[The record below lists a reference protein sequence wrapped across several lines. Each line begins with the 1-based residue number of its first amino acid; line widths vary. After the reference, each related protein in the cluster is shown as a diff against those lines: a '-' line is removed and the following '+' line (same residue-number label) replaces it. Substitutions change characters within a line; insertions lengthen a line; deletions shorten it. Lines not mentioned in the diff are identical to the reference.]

1 MTADGPADLRD
12 APARASAAPEPAP
25 PTPVAPP
32 TPTEPAPPTPAEP
45 APTAA
50 AERID
55 TLDVLR
61 GFALYGVL
69 LANAIPWYSGRAFM
83 SRDAAR
89 ATTGPADEVVLF
101 LLGLLVEGKAMTLL
115 TFLFGLGFSLQL
127 ARADEGGRSVLP
139 LHLRRMG
146 ALALIGVGHVL
157 LLWWGDILWGYALA
171 GACLLLF
178 RRVRGWKL
186 LAWAAALA
194 FVPMFVTALPPV
206 AKLLAPVTPMPA
218 DRAGFRADVLAAIT
232 GHDRLRLTEM
242 HVKQAFYHVSVMWVS
257 YVPWLVGRFL
267 FGCWAG
273 AKGIFRRPHEHLGL
287 LRALLVV
294 GLVVGLGGSAI
305 TPVRRLMLREHVVV
319 PEAVWTALFL
329 PSELAITLLAC
340 AYAAAVVLLMQRPG
354 WRRALLWIAPVG
366 RMALTTYLLQSVI
379 CTSLFYGFGLG
390 LAGRLHPYAIFLLTL
405 GVFLGQV
412 VFARL
417 WLRRFRFGPM
427 EWAWRSLAYA
437 RIQPIRRAAAG
448 E

>member
-1 MTADGPADLRD
+1 MRADEPSGEPADDSNAR
-12 APARASAAPEPAP
+12 ARASAGPEPAP
-25 PTPVAPP
+25 AP
-32 TPTEPAPPTPAEP
+32 PAEP

-55 TLDVLR
+55 ALDVLR

-83 SRDAAR
+83 TRDAAR
-89 ATTGPADEVVLF
+89 ATTGPVDQAFLF

-127 ARADEGGRSVLP
+127 ARAESGGRSVLP

-171 GACLLLF
+171 GAGLALF

-194 FVPMFVTALPPV
+194 FVPMFVTVLPPV
-206 AKLLAPVTPMPA
+206 AALLAPVTPVPA
-218 DRAGFRADVLAAIT
+218 DRAAFRADVLAAIT

-242 HVKQAFYHVSVMWVS
+242 QLKQAYYHVASMWVA

-273 AKGIFRRPHEHLGL
+273 AKGIFRRPGEHRVL

-305 TPVRRLMLREHVVV
+305 TPLRRLMMLKHVVV
-319 PEAVWTALFL
+319 PDAVWIALFL
-329 PSELAITLLAC
+329 PSEVGITLLTC
-340 AYAAAVVLLMQRPG
+340 AYAAAVVLLMERPAG
-354 WRRALLWIAPVG
+354 RRALLWIAPVG
-366 RMALTTYLLQSVI
+366 RMALTTYLLQSVV

-390 LAGRLHPYAIFLLTL
+390 LAGRLHPYQIFLLTL
-405 GVFLGQV
+405 GVFFAQI

-437 RIQPIRRAAAG
+437 RIQPLRRAAAAG